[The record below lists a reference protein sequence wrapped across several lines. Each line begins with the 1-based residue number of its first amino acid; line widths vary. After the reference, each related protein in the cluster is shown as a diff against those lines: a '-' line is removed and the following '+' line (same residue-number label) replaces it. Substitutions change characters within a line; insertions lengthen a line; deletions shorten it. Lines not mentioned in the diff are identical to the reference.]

1 MSGPDFPLRGFDGA
15 LSAGGG
21 TSLIVLGHGSRAPE
35 AGVLLNWVAERL
47 SLRFGTPV
55 LAASLQFNEPTLDDC
70 CRQLAK
76 QGARRIVVAPYFL
89 FTGNHLQR
97 DIPEVLSRLRQ
108 ELAGV
113 EIVLAEPLGAD
124 DLLVDVVARRAL
136 AHIGTAQDAST
147 ANATSPAADTP
158 AEDTPAADTSAAD
171 TPAADT
177 LAATTPD
184 AAAVT
189 NLMPQHPIEVESFAI
204 IDSLLEPEDSGEP
217 EYQVVR
223 RIVHTTGDPSLAR
236 AVLFSDRAV
245 AAGVAALAAK
255 SLIYCD
261 VNMVAAGVEPTA
273 ASEGLPLACL
283 VGEPA
288 VSDLASRHDI
298 TRGAAAM
305 RVAAP
310 DLDGAVVAIGN
321 SPTALF
327 ELLRLATT
335 EGVRPALV
343 VGVPVGF
350 VGAAESKEAL
360 AASGLSFI
368 TIPGNRGGST
378 IAAATVNALIRLKA
392 ASSNRTQK

>member
-1 MSGPDFPLRGFDGA
+1 MSGTDFSPAGFDGA
-15 LSAGGG
+15 LSAGDG

-35 AGVLLNWVAERL
+35 AAVLLNWVASRL
-47 SLRFGTPV
+47 TVRFGARV

-70 CRQLAK
+70 CRQLAR

-97 DIPEVLSRLRQ
+97 DIPEVISQLRK

-113 EIVLAEPLGAD
+113 EIVMAEPLGAD
-124 DLLVDVVARRAL
+124 DLLVEVVARRAL
-136 AHIGTAQDAST
+136 AHIDGAQDAAT
-147 ANATSPAADTP
+147 NNAASPAAAGDE
-158 AEDTPAADTSAAD
+158 ARAAD
-171 TPAADT
+171 P
-177 LAATTPD
+177 
-184 AAAVT
+184 
-189 NLMPQHPIEVESFAI
+189 MPQHPIEVESFAI
-204 IDSLLEPEDSGEP
+204 IDSLLEPADSGEP
-217 EYQVVR
+217 EYQVIR

-245 AAGVAALAAK
+245 AAGVAALASK

-261 VNMVAAGVEPTA
+261 VKMVAAGVEPTA
-273 ASEGLPLACL
+273 AGRGLRVACL
-283 VGEPA
+283 VGEPGVA
-288 VSDLASRHDI
+288 GLAGRENI
-298 TRGAAAM
+298 TRAAAAV
-305 RVAAP
+305 RLAAR

-327 ELLRLATT
+327 ELLRLAAG
-335 EGVRPALV
+335 EGIRPALV

-360 AASGLSFI
+360 AASDLTHI

-378 IAAATVNALIRLKA
+378 VAAAVVNALIRLSA
-392 ASSNRTQK
+392 ATVTTQE

>member
-1 MSGPDFPLRGFDGA
+1 MSGTEIPQPDFDGA

-35 AGVLLNWVAERL
+35 AAVLLNWVASRL
-47 SLRFGTPV
+47 TVRFGAPV

-70 CRQLAK
+70 CRQLARK
-76 QGARRIVVAPYFL
+76 GARRIVVAPYFL

-97 DIPEVLSRLRQ
+97 DIPEVISQLRH

-113 EIVLAEPLGAD
+113 EIVMAEPLGAD
-124 DLLVDVVARRAL
+124 DLLVEVVARRAL
-136 AHIGTAQDAST
+136 AHIDGARYAATNDA
-147 ANATSPAADTP
+147 ASPAAASQAATP
-158 AEDTPAADTSAAD
+158 LAAASPAAAS
-171 TPAADT
+171 PAA
-177 LAATTPD
+177 ASP
-184 AAAVT
+184 AAAGDEAKAKDP
-189 NLMPQHPIEVESFAI
+189 MPQHPIEVESFAI
-204 IDSLLEPEDSGEP
+204 IDSLLEPADSGEP
-217 EYQVVR
+217 EYQVIR

-245 AAGVAALAAK
+245 AAGVAALASK
-255 SLIYCD
+255 SSIYCD

-273 ASEGLPLACL
+273 AGEGLPLACL

-288 VSDLASRHDI
+288 VAGLASRENI

-305 RVAAP
+305 RLAAP

-327 ELLRLATT
+327 ELLRLVAA

-360 AASGLSFI
+360 AASGLPFI

-378 IAAATVNALIRLKA
+378 IAAATVNALIRLSA
-392 ASSNRTQK
+392 QSDQRLG

>member
-1 MSGPDFPLRGFDGA
+1 MSGPDLSLTGFDRA
-15 LSAGGG
+15 LPGSA

-35 AGVLLNWVAERL
+35 AGMLLNWVAERL
-47 SLRFGTPV
+47 SLRFRAPV
-55 LAASLQFNEPTLDDC
+55 LAASLQFNEPTLAEC
-70 CRQLAK
+70 CRRLAGE
-76 QGARRIVVAPYFL
+76 GARRIVVAPYFL

-97 DIPEVLSRLRQ
+97 DIPEVLRRLRQ

-124 DLLVDVVARRAL
+124 DLLVEVVARRAL
-136 AHIGTAQDAST
+136 AHIEPEQDAT
-147 ANATSPAADTP
+147 
-158 AEDTPAADTSAAD
+158 TPAAARQD
-171 TPAADT
+171 
-177 LAATTPD
+177 ATTPD
-184 AAAVT
+184 TARRDAARP
-189 NLMPQHPIEVESFAI
+189 LPQHPIELESFAI
-204 IDSLLEPEDSGEP
+204 IDSLLEPEDSNKP

-236 AVLFSDRAV
+236 AVMFSGGAV
-245 AAGVAALAAK
+245 AAGVAALCSK

-261 VNMVAAGVEPTA
+261 VKMVAAGVEPTA
-273 ASEGLPLACL
+273 AGQGLPVACL
-283 VGEPA
+283 VGEPGVA
-288 VSDLASRHDI
+288 GLAGRENI
-298 TRGAAAM
+298 TRGAAAV
-305 RVAAP
+305 RLAAR

-327 ELLRLATT
+327 ELLGLAAG

-360 AASGLSFI
+360 AASDLPHI

-378 IAAATVNALIRLKA
+378 VAAAVVNALIRLSA
-392 ASSNRTQK
+392 ATVTTQE